1 MIKQNTKLFNW
12 ISTKTKLQMS
22 TITMLGGL
30 LALYQTL
37 ITQKN
42 ITTSLM
48 ITTMIIQII
57 SLTEE
62 VET

>member
-48 ITTMIIQII
+48 VTTMIIQII

>member
-1 MIKQNTKLFNW
+1 MIKQNTDLFNW

-22 TITMLGGL
+22 TITMLGGI

-37 ITQKN
+37 ITQRN

-48 ITTMIIQII
+48 ITTMMIQII